1 MNTLAY
7 YILILRADFQKYCL
21 KELKQWGIS
30 RGLLFFVIYIGNHPG
45 CLLKEIA
52 QILQVDVGY
61 TTRAIRQLSELGLV
75 VRKSNA
81 QDKRQKSL
89 YLTEK
94 GTVAFEKIFR
104 LFQEWDE
111 RVTKGWTEQEREA
124 CKDKMQSMIIK
135 TEE

>member
-7 YILILRADFQKYCL
+7 EILLLKADFQKYCL
-21 KELKQWGIS
+21 KELKPWGIS
-30 RGLLFFVIYIGNHPG
+30 RGLLFFVIYIGNHSG

-52 QILQVDVGY
+52 QVLQVDAGY
-61 TTRAIRQLSELGLV
+61 TTRAIMQLSELGLV
-75 VRKSNA
+75 VRKPNE

-94 GTVAFEKIFR
+94 GTLAFERIFR

-111 RVTKGWTEQEREA
+111 RVTKGWTEQERED
-124 CKDKMQSMIIK
+124 CKEKLQSMRMQTK
-135 TEE
+135 E